1 MTYKEKKM
9 NNIALFID
17 HTMLAANATID
28 QIKQLCEEAKKYHFA
43 SVCVNSCHVKYCA
56 EQLKDT
62 GVNVCTVVGFPL
74 GAMSTKAKAY
84 EASVAVDDGAN
95 EIDMVLN
102 VGAMKDKN
110 YDFILSDIK
119 AVKEGCKGKL
129 LKVILET
136 CLLTDDE
143 IVKAC
148 ELSEKAGADY
158 VKTSTG
164 FSKGGAT
171 VEAVSLMRKTV
182 GNRLGVKAS
191 GGIRDKETA
200 LKMIEAGASR
210 LGCSAG
216 VKIIEGEVSDAA
228 Y

>member
-1 MTYKEKKM
+1 M
-9 NNIALFID
+9 NNIASYID
-17 HTMLAANATID
+17 HTMLAPQATVS
-28 QIKQLCEEAKKYHFA
+28 QIRKLCEEAVKYHFA
-43 SVCVNSCHVKYCA
+43 SVCVNSCHVALCA
-56 EQLKDT
+56 ELLKGT

-74 GAMSTKAKAY
+74 GAMSTKAKAF
-84 EASVAVDDGAN
+84 EAECAVADGAV
-95 EIDMVLN
+95 EIDMVIN
-102 VGAMKDKN
+102 VGALKDEN
-110 YDFILSDIK
+110 WTFVEDDIR
-119 AVKEGCKGKL
+119 AVKKACGGKL

-143 IVKAC
+143 IVRAC
-148 ELSEKAGADY
+148 QLSEAAGADY

-171 VEAVSLMRKTV
+171 AEAVSLMRKTV
-182 GNRLGVKAS
+182 GDRLGVKAS
-191 GGIRDKETA
+191 GGIRDRESA

-216 VKIIEGEVSDAA
+216 VKIMEGEVSDAA

>member
-1 MTYKEKKM
+1 M
-9 NNIALFID
+9 NNIASYID
-17 HTMLAANATID
+17 HTMLAPQATVS
-28 QIKQLCEEAKKYHFA
+28 QIRKLCEEAVKYHFA
-43 SVCVNSCHVKYCA
+43 SVCVNSCHVALCA
-56 EQLKDT
+56 ELLKGT

-74 GAMSTKAKAY
+74 GAMSTKAKAF
-84 EASVAVDDGAN
+84 EAECAVADGAV
-95 EIDMVLN
+95 EIDMVIN
-102 VGAMKDKN
+102 VGALKDEN
-110 YDFILSDIK
+110 WTFVEDDIR
-119 AVKEGCKGKL
+119 AVKKACGGKL

-143 IVKAC
+143 IVMAC
-148 ELSEKAGADY
+148 QLSEAAGADY

-171 VEAVSLMRKTV
+171 AEAVSLMRKTV
-182 GNRLGVKAS
+182 GDRLGVKAS
-191 GGIRDKETA
+191 GGIRDRESA

-216 VKIIEGEVSDAA
+216 VKIMEGEVSDAA

>member
-1 MTYKEKKM
+1 M
-9 NNIALFID
+9 NNIASYID
-17 HTMLAANATID
+17 HTMLAPQATVS
-28 QIKQLCEEAKKYHFA
+28 QIRKLCEEAVKYHFA
-43 SVCVNSCHVKYCA
+43 SVCVNSCHVALCA
-56 EQLKDT
+56 ELLKGT

-74 GAMSTKAKAY
+74 GAMSTKAKAF
-84 EASVAVDDGAN
+84 EAECAVADGAV
-95 EIDMVLN
+95 EIDMVIN
-102 VGAMKDKN
+102 VGALKDEN
-110 YDFILSDIK
+110 WTFVEDDIR
-119 AVKEGCKGKL
+119 AVKKACGGKL

-143 IVKAC
+143 IVRAC
-148 ELSEKAGADY
+148 QLSEAAGADY

-171 VEAVSLMRKTV
+171 AEAVSIMRKTV
-182 GNRLGVKAS
+182 GDRLGVKAS
-191 GGIRDKETA
+191 GGIRDRESA

-216 VKIIEGEVSDAA
+216 VKIMEGEVSDAA

>member
-1 MTYKEKKM
+1 M
-9 NNIALFID
+9 NNIASYID
-17 HTMLAANATID
+17 HTMLAPQATVF
-28 QIKQLCEEAKKYHFA
+28 QIRKLCEEAVKYHFA
-43 SVCVNSCHVKYCA
+43 SVCVNSCHVALCA
-56 EQLKDT
+56 ELLKGT

-74 GAMSTKAKAY
+74 GAMSTKAKAF
-84 EASVAVDDGAN
+84 EAECAVADGAV
-95 EIDMVLN
+95 EIDMVIN
-102 VGAMKDKN
+102 VGALKDEN
-110 YDFILSDIK
+110 WTFVEDDIR
-119 AVKEGCKGKL
+119 AVKKACGGKL

-143 IVKAC
+143 IVRAC
-148 ELSEKAGADY
+148 QLSEAAGADY

-171 VEAVSLMRKTV
+171 AEAVSLMRKTV
-182 GNRLGVKAS
+182 GDRLGVKAS
-191 GGIRDKETA
+191 GGIRDRESA

-216 VKIIEGEVSDAA
+216 VKIMEGEVSDAA

>member
-1 MTYKEKKM
+1 M
-9 NNIALFID
+9 NNIASYID
-17 HTMLAANATID
+17 HTMLAPQATVS
-28 QIKQLCEEAKKYHFA
+28 QIRKLCEEAVKYHFA
-43 SVCVNSCHVKYCA
+43 SVCVNSCHVALCA
-56 EQLKDT
+56 ELLKGT

-74 GAMSTKAKAY
+74 GAMSTKAKAF
-84 EASVAVDDGAN
+84 EAECAVADGAV
-95 EIDMVLN
+95 EIDMVIN
-102 VGAMKDKN
+102 VGALKDEN
-110 YDFILSDIK
+110 WTFVEDDIR
-119 AVKEGCKGKL
+119 AVKKACGGKL

-143 IVKAC
+143 IVRAC
-148 ELSEKAGADY
+148 QLSEAAGADY

-171 VEAVSLMRKTV
+171 AEAVSLMRKTV
-182 GNRLGVKAS
+182 GDRLGVKAS
-191 GGIRDKETA
+191 GGIRDRKSA

-216 VKIIEGEVSDAA
+216 VKIMEGEVSDAA